1 MLPEQLTA
9 DSFAGYPPK
18 ARDLAVK
25 NLALLRQLPLGFA
38 PLLLRETQ
46 GYDWRFPAEQRL
58 VDDQFVYLQ
67 ALSSDD
73 RDRLFRGFAA
83 ISLPTSLEAIDWVSD
98 PQDFLDTLTSQ
109 LWASHQIGAFR
120 AAANDYVAK
129 WRAVMPEP
137 PPALPRLS
145 VVVLGADVK
154 LDNYPLFRKLR
165 PYGVFFPR
173 VDSDNAWPAIVAALT
188 KRAAAHPVPYGHLYV
203 DGAVSDPAA
212 AASLNA
218 ISYGGLHAVR
228 DALFARMQQ
237 VIRSGHGG
245 PEELRTKMAQIT
257 PKELGLR
264 SAPDDEAMSRF
275 AVSILTEGSGTQIFS
290 TTFVQWSAREALRR
304 AQPCTLLL
312 RFAPRQRQL
321 PMNEMLSA
329 KDPGTVSDPGGS
341 MMDADMGAF
350 YTWINQQRLTGHE
363 QSAFLAWSQEHA
375 QAVAI
380 GPGLPLKTVSA
391 GAVTMPQLLSQVM

>member
-9 DSFAGYPPK
+9 DSFAVYPPK
-18 ARDLAVK
+18 ARALAVE
-25 NLALLRQLPLGFA
+25 NLALLRQLPLAFV

-46 GYDWRFPAEQRL
+46 GYDWRFPAERRL

-67 ALSSDD
+67 ALSADD
-73 RDRLFRGFAA
+73 RDRLFHGFAA
-83 ISLPTSLEAIDWVSD
+83 LTLPQSLETIDWVSD
-98 PQDFLDTLTSQ
+98 PQDFVDSLTSQ
-109 LWASHQIGAFR
+109 LWSSHQIGAFR
-120 AAANDYVAK
+120 AAAGDYVAK
-129 WRAVMPEP
+129 WRAVKPEP
-137 PPALPRLS
+137 QPAIPRLA

-165 PYGVFFPR
+165 PYGVFFSQ
-173 VDSDNAWPAIVAALT
+173 VDSDNAWPAIVAAIV
-188 KRAAAHPVPYGHLYV
+188 KRAAAHPIPYGHLYV
-203 DGAVSDPAA
+203 DGGVPDPAA
-212 AASLNA
+212 AASLDT
-218 ISYGGLHAVR
+218 ISYAGLHPVR
-228 DALFARMQQ
+228 EALLARMQQ

-245 PEELRTKMAQIT
+245 PEELRTKMAQTT
-257 PKELGLR
+257 PQDLGLR
-264 SAPDDEAMSRF
+264 SAAGDETMNRF

-312 RFAPRQRQL
+312 RFTPRQRQL

-341 MMDADMGAF
+341 LMDADMGAF
-350 YTWINQQRLTGHE
+350 YTWINQQRLTGSE
-363 QSAFLAWSQEHA
+363 RSAFLVWSQEHG

-391 GAVTMPQLLSQVM
+391 QPVTIPQILSQVM